1 MEDRKPIIQELE
13 DGRIIKDKNGTF
25 TELIN
30 GKWVEPITDFT
41 VGDFTD
47 GKRPSPDKLKGAI

>member
-13 DGRIIKDKNGTF
+13 DGRIIKDENGAF

-30 GKWVEPITDFT
+30 GKWVELITDFT
-41 VGDFTD
+41 VGDFID

>member
-13 DGRIIKDKNGTF
+13 DGRIIKDENGTF

-30 GKWVEPITDFT
+30 SK
-41 VGDFTD
+41 
-47 GKRPSPDKLKGAI
+47 